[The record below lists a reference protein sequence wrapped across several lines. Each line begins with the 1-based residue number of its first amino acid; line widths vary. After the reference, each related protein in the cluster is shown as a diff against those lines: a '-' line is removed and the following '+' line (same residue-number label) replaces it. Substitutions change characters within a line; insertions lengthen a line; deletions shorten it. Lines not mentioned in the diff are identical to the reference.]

1 MTVDH
6 TAPGDLAP
14 HPVDLRAG
22 ELAALLARAHN
33 IPADVHRLPS
43 GEPVVSVYYGL
54 VVRIDDTCRFWWVVP
69 ASVGRRRPLW
79 TSATV
84 PAVAASRIAGHYREL
99 RARPPGH
106 LIRGGYL
113 TADVLMEHHT
123 ASAPI

>member
-6 TAPGDLAP
+6 SPSGDLVP
-14 HPVDLRAG
+14 HPAELRAG

-43 GEPVVSVYYGL
+43 GERVVSVYYGL
-54 VVRIDDTCRFWWVVP
+54 VVRLDHACRFWWIVP
-69 ASVGRRRPLW
+69 ASVGRKRPLW
-79 TSATV
+79 TSAATPV
-84 PAVAASRIAGHYREL
+84 VAASRIAGHYREL

-113 TADVLMEHHT
+113 QTDVLLDHHAA
-123 ASAPI
+123 ASPI